1 LRQASVRHVK
11 GKVASS
17 LFFAM
22 PNVFRAVRFLIPSL
36 ALGLLAACGHADKPT
51 ATAPP
56 PKPKPPGPDISAL
69 TDSTAPA
76 ALRAYGQQY
85 PGSEV
90 LVQTRFGNVRVKLYD
105 DTPLH
110 KANFLLLTRRGV
122 FDETVFNRVVK
133 GFAVQGGQTSTSRT
147 IRLRRYRI
155 PPEVR
160 PGHYHFKGALGMA
173 RYDDAENPQHLSSNT
188 DFYFVLGEKF
198 TPAEARLNA
207 GRRLTPEQVKTYG
220 TKGGVPALDGTYT
233 VFGEVVEGLD
243 VVEKISQ
250 VPVNPQDKWPVQD
263 VGMKVTVVK

>member
-1 LRQASVRHVK
+1 MTNIFR
-11 GKVASS
+11 S
-17 LFFAM
+17 L
-22 PNVFRAVRFLIPSL
+22 PPLIAL
-36 ALGLLAACGHADKPT
+36 ALLAACGPADKPA

-56 PKPKPPGPDISAL
+56 PKPKLPGPDISAL

-76 ALRAYGQQY
+76 ALLAYGRQY

-90 LVQTRFGNVRVKLYD
+90 LFQTRFGNIRVKLYD
-105 DTPLH
+105 DTPIH

-147 IRLRRYRI
+147 IRLRRYRL
-155 PPEVR
+155 PAEVR
-160 PGHYHFKGALGMA
+160 PNHFHFKGALGMA

-188 DFYFVLGEKF
+188 DFYFTLGEKF
-198 TPAEARLNA
+198 TPAEAKLNA
-207 GRRLTPEQVKTYG
+207 GRRLTPEQVKTYA

-263 VGMKVTVVK
+263 VGMKVKVL